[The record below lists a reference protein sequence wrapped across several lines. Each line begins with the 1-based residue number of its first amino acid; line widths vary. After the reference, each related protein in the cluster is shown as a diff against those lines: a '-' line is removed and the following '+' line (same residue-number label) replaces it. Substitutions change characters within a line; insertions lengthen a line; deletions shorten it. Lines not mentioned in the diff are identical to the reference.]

1 MSASG
6 PASLPTLVTYLEMT
20 TPPAT
25 PPLPPPLAG
34 IEIRVARRPTVS
46 FYRYLYRAIGEQWT
60 WVVRRLLSDEELLQ
74 IIGDPAV
81 EVNVLWVDGVPAGYA
96 ELDRR
101 QAPDTELAYFG
112 LLPEFI
118 SRGLGRYLLDWTIR
132 HAWRARPRRLWVHTC
147 DFDHPRA
154 IAVYRKSGFRVYD
167 QRVEQLELPD
177 GMRPPERPRSGL
189 ESPCAS
195 S

>member
-1 MSASG
+1 MGAAPPSA
-6 PASLPTLVTYLEMT
+6 PASVPTLVTYLEMT
-20 TPPAT
+20 KPPAT
-25 PPLPPPLAG
+25 PAIRPPLGG

-46 FYRYLYRAIGEQWT
+46 FYRYLYRAIGDDWT
-60 WVVRRLLSDEELLQ
+60 WVVRRLLSDEELRR

-81 EVNVLWVDGVPAGYA
+81 EVNVLWVEGVPAGYA
-96 ELDRR
+96 ELDRS

-118 SRGLGRYLLDWTIR
+118 GRGLGRYLLDWAIR
-132 HAWRARPRRLWVHTC
+132 HAWRAGPRRLWVHTC

-167 QRVEQLELPD
+167 QRVEQLELPA
-177 GMRPPERPRSGL
+177 GVPLPQRSRSQERSG
-189 ESPCAS
+189 
-195 S
+195 

>member
-1 MSASG
+1 MSA
-6 PASLPTLVTYLEMT
+6 PAPVSIPTLVTYLEMT
-20 TPPAT
+20 TPPT
-25 PPLPPPLAG
+25 TVPIRPPLAG

-46 FYRYLYRAIGEQWT
+46 FYRYLYRAIGADWS
-60 WVVRRLLSDEELLQ
+60 WVVRQLLSDEELLQ

-81 EVNVLWVDGVPAGYA
+81 EVNMLWVEGVPAGYA

-118 SRGLGRYLLDWTIR
+118 GRGLGRYLLDWTIR

-147 DFDHPRA
+147 DLDHPRA
-154 IAVYRKSGFRVYD
+154 VAVYQKSGFRVYD
-167 QRVEQLELPD
+167 ERIQQLELPA
-177 GMRPPERPRSGL
+177 GAPLPQRPRERSG
-189 ESPCAS
+189 
-195 S
+195 